1 MDEKFGE
8 RLIVFRNRKGLSQDE
23 LSQKLGVSRQS
34 ISNWENGSSQPSIEF
49 VKKLSEIYEVS
60 VDDLLNCDKPVE
72 DCYKKKEDTSFK
84 KEEKKDDKGSH
95 IRIDKNGIF
104 INDADDGDC
113 IKFEFGGDMEENIKE
128 KVKTEVVD
136 SVFVDDDE
144 KRRKKAL
151 YKSIESSI
159 SLIFLLGTLIAYI
172 ILGFLLPNGEG
183 WAKWWVLMVFSLV
196 PGEIF
201 RTFAFK
207 KAENF
212 PICFIAAGVYCTLGE
227 FMNIWHP
234 TWIIF
239 LAIPV
244 YYIVASS
251 IKSIVK
257 NAKKAKGK

>member
-49 VKKLSEIYEVS
+49 VKKLSEIYGVS
-60 VDDLLNCDKPVE
+60 VDDLLNVDKPIE
-72 DCYKKKEDTSFK
+72 DCYKKEEKVS
-84 KEEKKDDKGSH
+84 KEEEKDKDKGSH

-104 INDADDGDC
+104 ISDKDDDDT

-128 KVKTEVVD
+128 KVKSEVVD
-136 SVFVDDDE
+136 DIFVDDE

-151 YKSIESSI
+151 HKSIK
-159 SLIFLLGTLIAYI
+159 SLIDIIFILGAVIAYC

-183 WAKWWVLMVFSLV
+183 WIKWWVICVFSLV
-196 PGEIF
+196 PGEIYK
-201 RTFAFK
+201 TFAFK
-207 KAENF
+207 KPEYF
-212 PICFIAAGVYCTLGE
+212 PITYLAIGAYCTIGE
-227 FMNIWHP
+227 FLNIWHP
-234 TWIIF
+234 TWIIA
-239 LAIPV
+239 LVIPV
-244 YYIVASS
+244 YYILTES

-257 NAKKAKGK
+257 NSKKVKGK